1 MNEHQHMRERKRSL
15 FSFSCPPYKQGGPHL
30 RAAGKVLIL
39 TVDKGD

>member
-15 FSFSCPPYKQGGPHL
+15 FSFSCLPYKQRRPHL

-39 TVDKGD
+39 IVDKGD